1 VHGLPVRRV
10 HGRGLAGA
18 GSRVMA
24 HAESGGGGAGSDPT
38 ASSPGGPPPLPH
50 TDGRRPSA
58 RPRPSPVA
66 TLSPSQLAANAHL
79 ASRLRGAVILAP
91 LTRVGTL
98 PFRALC
104 ADFGAP
110 VTVSEMAFARP
121 LARGDRVE
129 RARLRRAPGE
139 RLYGFQFTTNNVGE
153 GLAAAR
159 AAAEAGCDFVDLNA
173 GCPIH
178 EATRRGLGAALLR
191 NTRKLATLVSG
202 IAAESPLPLTV
213 KIRTGLSANN
223 INVDATVAA
232 LADAGAAAV
241 TVHGRTQEQ
250 RYKRAAD
257 WGAISRVAAAHPA
270 LALIGNGDV
279 LTHWEVEARLAST
292 PVAGLMVGRGALEKP
307 WLWKEIADGA
317 TWLPTDEE
325 RLGVL
330 HAFMG
335 RMRITWATMPRAGR
349 RRNTSCLP
357 TLTFSPGGGRC
368 QTACTG
374 RAGLIS
380 TRPPPCSTGGGRW
393 PTRSWARRW
402 PRSRPWSASCAA
414 LMRARTLPWPP
425 PCGRRAPRRTRCGP
439 PTQLP
444 GKAWRAGRRRPG
456 RRTERRKTRVV
467 MMRERGGG
475 MGGVGGVM
483 TAWRAARHQ
492 DLNPIPMVSMLANA

>member
-1 VHGLPVRRV
+1 MHGLPVRRV

-335 RMRITWATMPRAGR
+335 RMKDYLGNDAKGWQKAQHFLPAHFDFFARWRPLPDSVYGPGGSHFDPATPLLNRRRALADPVLGETLASLSPLERLLRCPDAGAHAALAASLWEAGTEADAVRAANAAAREGLAGWEEAARAADREAQDAGGDDEREGR
-349 RRNTSCLP
+349 RDG
-357 TLTFSPGGGRC
+357 GGGRSDDSM
-368 QTACTG
+368 
-374 RAGLIS
+374 AG
-380 TRPPPCSTGGGRW
+380 G
-393 PTRSWARRW
+393 
-402 PRSRPWSASCAA
+402 
-414 LMRARTLPWPP
+414 
-425 PCGRRAPRRTRCGP
+425 
-439 PTQLP
+439 
-444 GKAWRAGRRRPG
+444 
-456 RRTERRKTRVV
+456 
-467 MMRERGGG
+467 
-475 MGGVGGVM
+475 
-483 TAWRAARHQ
+483 
-492 DLNPIPMVSMLANA
+492 